1 MKTQP
6 MENNV
11 FKGLTT
17 SLAIITALMVGAPAL
32 FVMMFE

>member
-1 MKTQP
+1 
-6 MENNV
+6 MEERM

-32 FVMMFE
+32 LVMMVE